1 MDLHFSKQ
9 GTDDMKQLGVY
20 QWFRGHLAWG
30 WRFLGFVL
38 ALALAST
45 AVQAQNVTLGLATF
59 TKSVELADTALNLNG
74 AGIRYRFGFK
84 VYAAGLYL
92 QSKVTT
98 PEAALAASGPKRIHL
113 VMLREVDGSELGKL
127 FVRGIENNTP
137 KGEDLSKIVPGTS
150 RLGDAFAQVFAGG
163 KKLGI
168 GETLT
173 LDFIPGV
180 GTVFSHNGKQV
191 GDATKEPQFYV
202 ALMRLWLGQDPADRQ
217 LKEALIGQSASGLN
231 KPAM

>member
-1 MDLHFSKQ
+1 
-9 GTDDMKQLGVY
+9 MKQIGSSQASRVT
-20 QWFRGHLAWG
+20 LAWA
-30 WRFLGFVL
+30 WRSIGLVL
-38 ALALAST
+38 TVAMAT
-45 AVQAQNVTLGLATF
+45 AAPLVQAQNVSFGPATF
-59 TKSVELADTALNLNG
+59 TKSVDLADTPINLNG

-92 QSKVTT
+92 QNKAAT
-98 PEAALAASGPKRIHL
+98 PEAALSAGGPKRIQL
-113 VMLREVDGSELGKL
+113 VMLREVDGAELGKL

-137 KGEDLSKIVPGTS
+137 KGEDLSKIVPGTA

-163 KKLGI
+163 KKLAV

-173 LDFIPGV
+173 LDFVPSV
-180 GTVFSHNGKQV
+180 GTIMSHNGKQV

-217 LKEALIGQSASGLN
+217 LKEAMLGQAA
-231 KPAM
+231 PAPSKAAI

>member
-1 MDLHFSKQ
+1 
-9 GTDDMKQLGVY
+9 MKQIGFSHTSRVK
-20 QWFRGHLAWG
+20 LAWA
-30 WRFLGFVL
+30 WRSIGLVL
-38 ALALAST
+38 AIAMAAPL
-45 AVQAQNVTLGLATF
+45 VQAQNVSFGPATF
-59 TKSVELADTALNLNG
+59 TTSVDLAETALNLNG

-92 QSKVTT
+92 QHKATT
-98 PEAALAASGPKRIHL
+98 AEAALSADGPKRIQL
-113 VMLREVDGSELGKL
+113 VMLREVDGTELGKL

-137 KGEDLSKIVPGTS
+137 KGEALSKIVPGTV

-163 KKLGI
+163 KKLAI

-173 LDFIPGV
+173 LDFVPGV
-180 GTVFSHNGKQV
+180 GTIMSHNGKKV

-217 LKEALIGQSASGLN
+217 LKEAMLGQAA
-231 KPAM
+231 PAPSKAAL